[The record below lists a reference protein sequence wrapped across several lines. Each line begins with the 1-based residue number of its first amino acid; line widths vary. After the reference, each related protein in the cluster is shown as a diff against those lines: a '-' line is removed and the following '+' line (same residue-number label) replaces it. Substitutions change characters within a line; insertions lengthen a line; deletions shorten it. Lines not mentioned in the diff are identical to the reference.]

1 MCGSPRRFPILRK
14 PDPLRDTVRLP
25 ASAFQPVAHDSEDGP
40 RMKLSDVEVE
50 KLVEKRGRKLHLREP
65 SSIRALR
72 ELAK

>member
-1 MCGSPRRFPILRK
+1 
-14 PDPLRDTVRLP
+14 
-25 ASAFQPVAHDSEDGP
+25 
-40 RMKLSDVEVE
+40 MKLSDVEVE